1 MWTVFFA
8 ILCMVLV
15 MVKFVNWLAGL
26 ASVHSSPSDHYVL
39 ITGCDSGFGRCLAR
53 RLDNVGYRVFGAC
66 LTPGAVEELKLTSR
80 HLLPFVMDVTK
91 DDDIEKAFALI
102 TSALPENRGM
112 RILLLFFLS
121 FVLFSPWFSFYA

>member
-1 MWTVFFA
+1 
-8 ILCMVLV
+8 MVLV

-66 LTPGAVEELKLTSR
+66 LTSGAVEELKLTSR

-121 FVLFSPWFSFYA
+121 FVLFSPWFSSY